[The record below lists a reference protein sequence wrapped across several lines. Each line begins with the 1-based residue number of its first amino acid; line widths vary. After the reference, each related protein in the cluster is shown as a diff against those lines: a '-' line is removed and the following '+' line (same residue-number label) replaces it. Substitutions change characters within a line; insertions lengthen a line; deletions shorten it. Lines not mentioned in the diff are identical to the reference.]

1 MDFTKLSY
9 QEILNLASILKTC
22 SINLDMIL
30 NVELKEL
37 LNKIGDE
44 NFWSGTSAE
53 ELKERITTLESK
65 LPSYNEKLNNL
76 ATKLELVVDN
86 YKTVDE
92 QVSKM

>member
-22 SINLDMIL
+22 SINLDMML

-53 ELKERITTLESK
+53 ELKERIKTLENK

>member
-53 ELKERITTLESK
+53 ELKERIKTLENK

>member
-22 SINLDMIL
+22 SINLDMML

-37 LNKIGDE
+37 LSKIGDE

-53 ELKERITTLESK
+53 ELKERIKTLENK

>member
-22 SINLDMIL
+22 SINLDMML

-53 ELKERITTLESK
+53 ELKERIKTLENK
-65 LPSYNEKLNNL
+65 LPIYNEKLNNL

>member
-22 SINLDMIL
+22 SINLDMML

-53 ELKERITTLESK
+53 ELKERIKTLESK

-86 YKTVDE
+86 YKLVDE